1 MLKTSTDYDSA
12 CMGELQWV
20 AGKTFAKDS
29 IRKKRVGTFAAGMVL
44 VAGGLGVF
52 AWTWAWWLLAVCAVG
67 LLPLLWS
74 VFYYPFTGWA
84 SSRNLGKNRMP
95 CDFFMEKR
103 AILMTQGKVREEYPY
118 TQCARLMEA
127 ERSIYVFL
135 ESGRV
140 LILDKSN
147 LMGGSVEELRA
158 LLQEKTGKPLEW
170 FGRRQPPKEA
180 NLKQS

>member
-12 CMGELQWV
+12 CMEELQWV

-29 IRKKRVGTFAAGMVL
+29 IRKKRAGALAAGL
-44 VAGGLGVF
+44 ILTAGGLGVF
-52 AWTWAWWLLAVCAVG
+52 AWTRAWWLLVVCAVG

-74 VFYYPFTGWA
+74 IFYYPFTGWA
-84 SSRNLGKNRMP
+84 SSRNLGKDRMP

-103 AILMTQGKVREEYPY
+103 AILLTQGKVREEIPY

-135 ESGRV
+135 ESGRG

-158 LLQEKTGKPLEW
+158 LLQEKTGKSLEW
-170 FGRRQPPKEA
+170 FGRRPADK
-180 NLKQS
+180 K